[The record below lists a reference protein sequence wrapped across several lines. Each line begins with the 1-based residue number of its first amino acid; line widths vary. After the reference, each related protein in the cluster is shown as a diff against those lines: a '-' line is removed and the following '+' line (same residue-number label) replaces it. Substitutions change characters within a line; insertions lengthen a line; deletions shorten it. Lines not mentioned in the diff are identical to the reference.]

1 MSAMQEI
8 TSARGRKF
16 RPETHARARMIA
28 HRMIA
33 HREVYF
39 SIVAVLFYVQSP
51 ACAPPHTQTADLG
64 TDEKAAVFG
73 NRRYWESYNIT

>member
-51 ACAPPHTQTADLG
+51 ACAPPPYP
-64 TDEKAAVFG
+64 
-73 NRRYWESYNIT
+73 NRRSRDWRKGGGIR